1 MKPVDLRR
9 VNDGQAW
16 NGSIHG
22 NRKPPGLPDN
32 ECGQAYS
39 LLWLVKSLDCEIEG
53 EYSVG
58 RIQRVGF
65 RLHSPRISLCLELP
79 TCLSPHHKNLGE
91 STYFFVALL
100 RYTDVPAVT
109 LRDVKC
115 KSIRP
120 HNGAYPYVA
129 IAKQHALEIGWPRFG
144 PDHGV

>member
-39 LLWLVKSLDCEIEG
+39 LLWIVKSLDCEIEG

-65 RLHSPRISLCLELP
+65 RLHPPRVPFVPDCP
-79 TCLSPHHKNLGE
+79 TTPRTRPDLAIRTPNL
-91 STYFFVALL
+91 LN
-100 RYTDVPAVT
+100 
-109 LRDVKC
+109 
-115 KSIRP
+115 IRT
-120 HNGAYPYVA
+120 
-129 IAKQHALEIGWPRFG
+129 ER
-144 PDHGV
+144 